1 MLLLFGLLYTLQRVT
16 SSVTKQKKNRLDLD
30 GASIVSYYAEDVC
43 MYYKQ

>member
-30 GASIVSYYAEDVC
+30 GASIVSYAEDVC
-43 MYYKQ
+43 IYFKH